1 MWSREKFKNLPVLS
15 QRRHKWG
22 CMARTTEMR
31 LIELIILKEDICRVI
46 EFLGKKGNFEFQ
58 SSFGDAATE
67 KNNPSKDLFEKLQL
81 ARSYLGINDLDDYP
95 EDAKYPEEGD
105 FELAGKFL
113 DDIEALRVR
122 EVEAAEN
129 AKKIQDAYTEALSF
143 SNLQVPYTELEHLS
157 FISLRIGKI
166 DPAVVDELVFN
177 VGGRAVIVPLGGD
190 KSRIMAVSSKKGR
203 FALDSE
209 LKRYGFVPL
218 EISKDFKGVPADM
231 LEGLKVESQA
241 AKDSLQAV
249 IEERHNYAE
258 THEKKLLHLLACFSI
273 GMQVQQVR
281 DKLEATQQ
289 VYRVAGWIPGPD
301 SRLMMKELDELTEG
315 RIAIRLY
322 APDEVPSVRG
332 RNEQIPV
339 KLTHGK
345 FVGSFERMIFSYGAP
360 LYGTI
365 DPTPI
370 VAFFFTLLF
379 GIMFGDAGQG
389 LVFILVGILLTT
401 NVIKWFPAWNKF
413 GPIFI
418 AIGCSSTI
426 MGLLT
431 GEFFANSQILVP
443 VSRFISGL
451 FGEPKDHILHLMPS
465 AGAIDKLFMFFL
477 FTLGV
482 GFIINSIGLVINIV
496 NQFSL
501 KRPGKALFGKTGLSG
516 ALFFWY
522 VVFMAVRIVVF
533 KIPLFWLDW
542 VVIGVTLFG
551 VFMAHPLDRLVC
563 GVRPVFEHGFGIS
576 LIEGVVE
583 ILEVISSYLSNS
595 VSFLRVGAFA
605 LAHAVLGFIIFTMT
619 DLVGGAGGLLVTVI
633 GNVIVIVLE
642 GMIVAIQVIRLQYYE
657 FFSKFFTETGREFQ
671 PFRFRY
677 KANK

>member
-1 MWSREKFKNLPVLS
+1 
-15 QRRHKWG
+15 
-22 CMARTTEMR
+22 MARTTEMK
-31 LIELIILKEDICRVI
+31 LIELMILKEDVCRVI
-46 EFLGKKGNFEFQ
+46 EFLGKRGNFEFQ
-58 SSFGDAATE
+58 SHLGEASASQP
-67 KNNPSKDLFEKLQL
+67 NPSKELFDKLQL
-81 ARSYLGINDLDDYP
+81 ARSYLGIKDLDDYP
-95 EDAKYPEEGD
+95 SDASYPD
-105 FELAGKFL
+105 DDTFDTASKFL
-113 DDIEALRVR
+113 DDIEALRVG

-129 AKKIQDAYTEALSF
+129 AKRVEDAYTEALSF
-143 SNLQVPYTELEHLS
+143 ANLKVPYAELDHLS
-157 FISLRIGKI
+157 FLTIRIGKI

-177 VGGRAVIVPLGGD
+177 VGERAVIVPLGED
-190 KSRIMAVSSKKGR
+190 KSRIMAASSKKGR

-218 EISKDFKGVPADM
+218 EVSKDFKGVPDDV
-231 LEGLKVESQA
+231 LEGLKEKNLA
-241 AKDSLQAV
+241 AKAAMEDIVQ
-249 IEERHNYAE
+249 ERKNYAE
-258 THEKKLLHLLACFSI
+258 THSEKLLHLLACFSI
-273 GMQVQQVR
+273 GAQVQQVR
-281 DKLEATQQ
+281 DRLEATQQ
-289 VYRVAGWIPGPD
+289 VYRLTGWIPACD
-301 SRLMMKELDELTEG
+301 SRCMMKELDELTEG

-322 APDEVPSVRG
+322 GPGEVPSVR
-332 RNEQIPV
+332 NKIDQIPV
-339 KLTHGK
+339 KLQHGK
-345 FVGSFERMIFSYGAP
+345 FVRSFERMIFSYGAP

-389 LVFILVGILLTT
+389 LVFVLIGILLTT
-401 NVIKWFPAWNKF
+401 NVIKWFPKWNKF

-418 AIGCSSTI
+418 AIGCSSTV

-431 GEFFANSQILVP
+431 GEFFANSEILVP
-443 VSRFISGL
+443 VSRFLSGL
-451 FGEPKDHILHLMPS
+451 FGEPKDHILHLMPQS
-465 AGAIDKLFMFFL
+465 GAIDKLFMFFI
-477 FTLGV
+477 FTLAV

-522 VVFMAVRIVVF
+522 VVFMAIRIVAF
-533 KIPLFWLDW
+533 KIPLFWGDW

-551 VFMAHPLDRLVC
+551 VLMAHPLERLVS
-563 GVRPVFEHGFGIS
+563 GERPVFEHGFGIS

-583 ILEVISSYLSNS
+583 ILEVVSSYLSNS

-619 DLVGGAGGLLVTVI
+619 DLVGGAGGLLVSVI
-633 GNVIVIVLE
+633 GNAIVIVLE

-671 PFRFRY
+671 PFTFKY
-677 KANK
+677 KADK